1 MLAKMTINHK
11 YIIDNIYVNDHYVMT
26 ECYIKCPTDEDI
38 ALIAKFED
46 EDCDV
51 ILEEGNVKY
60 FAGVCRFVE
69 VEFNNKTG
77 GVDFCLKKVP
87 QNFDFQKW
95 IDTDNYYGVATALL
109 DAADPCSNCNNNPKN
124 GGSGICH
131 CTIPYMTTT
140 TPKTGGPRYNGGI
153 LW

>member
-1 MLAKMTINHK
+1 MLAKMTINGK

-38 ALIAKFED
+38 ALIARFED

-51 ILEEGNVKY
+51 VLEEGGIKY

-87 QNFDFQKW
+87 QNFEFQKW
-95 IDTDNYYGVATALL
+95 IDIDNYYGATTVLL
-109 DAADPCSNCNNNPKN
+109 NNSNNPCKGCPNHPDN
-124 GGSGICH
+124 GGSRNCN
-131 CTIPYMTTT
+131 CSLPAMTQT
-140 TPKTGGPRYNGGI
+140 K
-153 LW
+153 

>member
-1 MLAKMTINHK
+1 MLAKMTINGK

-38 ALIAKFED
+38 ALIARFEE

-51 ILEEGNVKY
+51 VLEEGSIKY
-60 FAGVCRFVE
+60 FAGMCRFVE

-87 QNFDFQKW
+87 QKTDFDFQRW
-95 IDTDNYYGVATALL
+95 NDYNNYYGATTVLL
-109 DAADPCSNCNNNPKN
+109 NGTNPCSNCPNHPDN
-124 GGSGICH
+124 GGSGNCN
-131 CTIPYMTTT
+131 CALPAMMQT
-140 TPKTGGPRYNGGI
+140 K
-153 LW
+153 